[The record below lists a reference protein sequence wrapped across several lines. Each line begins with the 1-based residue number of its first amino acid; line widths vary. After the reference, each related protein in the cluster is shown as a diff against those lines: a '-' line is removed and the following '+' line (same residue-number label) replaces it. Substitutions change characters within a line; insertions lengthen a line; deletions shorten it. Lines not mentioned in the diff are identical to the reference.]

1 MKIIDCIV
9 FILQLIL
16 FLQLIQL
23 QLILSIYITIKGL
36 LYYYYILTIY
46 YIYQLSAQAI
56 FENPNYLTYSSSR
69 GYMFD
74 PSQAGFTL
82 DEFPAFASN
91 SSTLACGYNKSVRII
106 DG

>member
-1 MKIIDCIV
+1 MFEIEIRAAGD
-9 FILQLIL
+9 
-16 FLQLIQL
+16 
-23 QLILSIYITIKGL
+23 
-36 LYYYYILTIY
+36 LTIGDLTHVTGNVSEESKRLEQFLN
-46 YIYQLSAQAI
+46 IASAQAI
-56 FENPNYLTYSSSR
+56 FENSNYLTYSSSR

-82 DEFPAFASN
+82 DEIPAFASN